1 MTADQRI
8 LELLLTDVS
17 TATQLLEMLE
27 QEFIALSDRKLDT
40 LQALLAKKQP
50 ALRQLEQHSSERSQH
65 LKQNNL
71 TATQEGLTQL
81 AEHSPVGAQLLEHS
95 AQLNN
100 LLEQCQEANLRN
112 GRLIRS
118 NQISVSS
125 MLNIVR
131 GADTPNLYDKT
142 GSASSSVK
150 QRPFSQA

>member
-8 LELLLTDVS
+8 LELLLTDIS
-17 TATQLLEMLE
+17 TATQLLDILE
-27 QEFIALSDRKLDT
+27 QEFVALSDRKLDT

-50 ALRQLEQHSSERSQH
+50 ALRQLEQHSSARSQH

-71 TATQEGLTQL
+71 TANQEGLIQL
-81 AEHSPVGAQLLEHS
+81 AKHSPVGAQLLENS
-95 AQLNN
+95 AQLNS

-118 NQISVSS
+118 NQISINS

-131 GADTPNLYDKT
+131 GADAPNLYDKT
-142 GSASSSVK
+142 GSASSSAK